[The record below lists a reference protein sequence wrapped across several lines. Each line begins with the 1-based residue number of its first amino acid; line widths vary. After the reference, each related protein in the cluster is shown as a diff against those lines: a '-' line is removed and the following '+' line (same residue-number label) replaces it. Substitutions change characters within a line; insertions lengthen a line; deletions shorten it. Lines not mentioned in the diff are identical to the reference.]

1 MSCTCRSPSGH
12 INEYSSI
19 YESNGPGPGPDGHRS
34 APGPSN
40 ISNRPFQSSDRS
52 ATRGQSTGRS
62 IGASASSNNGP
73 CSSYQA
79 EEGRNGT
86 IQRDKS
92 FPRVAL
98 APSHLVQNGNGNG
111 NGQTSNGLGYECK
124 LEHDYEHEH
133 GHEKFSS
140 PLLGYFSLPPQD
152 LEGTASA
159 SSRCTGNSS
168 ALPSSPFDR
177 EYGVGAGGEG
187 REERGRGPG
196 RGREGGT
203 GTGRGKARERSIDSV
218 VSFTSESSYV
228 TVIENSRKPKR
239 PQTIRSDAESSLG
252 LNTYQSQLSLSFG
265 SKIGRLVYDS
275 ERKWGSWLGL

>member
-1 MSCTCRSPSGH
+1 MYCRSPSGH

-19 YESNGPGPGPDGHRS
+19 YESNGPGPDGPRS
-34 APGPSN
+34 GPGTSN
-40 ISNRPFQSSDRS
+40 SSNRPFQSSDRS
-52 ATRGQSTGRS
+52 ASRGGGESTGRS
-62 IGASASSNNGP
+62 IGTSASSNSGP
-73 CSSYQA
+73 CLSYQA

-86 IQRDKS
+86 SHRDKLI
-92 FPRVAL
+92 PPVAL
-98 APSHLVQNGNGNG
+98 APSYLVQNGSG
-111 NGQTSNGLGYECK
+111 NGQTSNALGYECK
-124 LEHDYEHEH
+124 QEHEYEHEH

-159 SSRCTGNSS
+159 SSRCAGNSS

-177 EYGVGAGGEG
+177 EYGVGAGAGGEG

-196 RGREGGT
+196 RGREGGTAT

-239 PQTIRSDAESSLG
+239 PQSVRSDAEASLG
-252 LNTYQSQLSLSFG
+252 LNTYQSHLSLSFG